1 MYKLLLI
8 AASATALQPRP
19 QKTLE
24 ALKTSR
30 RGLLG
35 LAGVLVAPAA
45 NAATS
50 AELKAMMGGLQSE
63 LSDENLAKARGV
75 AQKDDGGGFG
85 IELPSVK
92 APSFAPKEGKPKPK
106 PKAKQASSN
115 TEAVAVPR
123 LEVPDVAGG
132 FGDFGAAQRE
142 AGRKRAEALRNRAG
156 SPNREKEEMKPAPA
170 DSSEVASGA
179 VYDELRAKR
188 EAQRAAMEAREEQRK
203 FNRLT
208 PAEQAKYRAAGKA
221 PKGK

>member
-8 AASATALQPRP
+8 AASSTALQPRP

-30 RGLLG
+30 RDLLG

-106 PKAKQASSN
+106 PKAKQASAAP
-115 TEAVAVPR
+115 EVQR
-123 LEVPDVAGG
+123 IEVPDVAGG

-142 AGRKRAEALRNRAG
+142 AGRKRAEAMRNRSF
-156 SPNREKEEMKPAPA
+156 SPEREKEEMKAAPA

>member
-1 MYKLLLI
+1 MYRLLI
-8 AASATALQPRP
+8 AVACSQALQPRP
-19 QKTLE
+19 QKTLDV
-24 ALKTSR
+24 KR
-30 RGLLG
+30 RDLLPLAGLLFT
-35 LAGVLVAPAA
+35 PAA

-63 LSDENLAKARGV
+63 LSEENLAKARGV

-106 PKAKQASSN
+106 PKAKQASSAAP
-115 TEAVAVPR
+115 EVQR
-123 LEVPDVAGG
+123 IEVPDVAGG

-142 AGRKRAEALRNRAG
+142 AGRKRAEAMRNRSF
-156 SPNREKEEMKPAPA
+156 SPEREKEEMKPAPA

>member
-1 MYKLLLI
+1 MYRLLL
-8 AASATALQPRP
+8 AVALSQALQPRP

-24 ALKTSR
+24 AVKR
-30 RGLLG
+30 RDLLP
-35 LAGVLVAPAA
+35 LAGILFAPPAA

-106 PKAKQASSN
+106 PKAKQASAAP
-115 TEAVAVPR
+115 EVQR
-123 LEVPDVAGG
+123 IEVPDVAGG

-142 AGRKRAEALRNRAG
+142 AGRKRAEAMRNRAG

>member
-1 MYKLLLI
+1 MDAMYRLLL
-8 AASATALQPRP
+8 AVALSQALQPRP

-24 ALKTSR
+24 AVKR
-30 RGLLG
+30 RDLLP
-35 LAGVLVAPAA
+35 LAGILFAPPAA

-106 PKAKQASSN
+106 AKQASAAP
-115 TEAVAVPR
+115 EVQR
-123 LEVPDVAGG
+123 IEVPDVAGG

-142 AGRKRAEALRNRAG
+142 AGRKRAEAMRNRAF
-156 SPNREKEEMKPAPA
+156 SPEREKEEMKPAPA

>member
-1 MYKLLLI
+1 MYRLLV
-8 AASATALQPRP
+8 AVAVSQALQPRP
-19 QKTLE
+19 KKTLD
-24 ALKTSR
+24 AVKR
-30 RGLLG
+30 RDLLP
-35 LAGVLVAPAA
+35 LAGILFAPPAA

-106 PKAKQASSN
+106 PKAKPASAAP
-115 TEAVAVPR
+115 EVQR
-123 LEVPDVAGG
+123 IEVPDVAGG

>member
-1 MYKLLLI
+1 MYRLLV
-8 AASATALQPRP
+8 AVAVSQALQPRP
-19 QKTLE
+19 KKTLD
-24 ALKTSR
+24 AVKR
-30 RGLLG
+30 RDLLP
-35 LAGVLVAPAA
+35 LAGILFAPPAA

-106 PKAKQASSN
+106 PKAKSSG
-115 TEAVAVPR
+115 AAAPGVQR
-123 LEVPDVAGG
+123 IEVPDVAGG

>member
-1 MYKLLLI
+1 
-8 AASATALQPRP
+8 
-19 QKTLE
+19 
-24 ALKTSR
+24 
-30 RGLLG
+30 
-35 LAGVLVAPAA
+35 
-45 NAATS
+45 
-50 AELKAMMGGLQSE
+50 MMGGLQSE

-75 AQKDDGGGFG
+75 AQKDEGGGFG

-106 PKAKQASSN
+106 PKAKQASAAP
-115 TEAVAVPR
+115 EVQR
-123 LEVPDVAGG
+123 IEVPDVAGG

-142 AGRKRAEALRNRAG
+142 AGRKRAEAMRNRSF
-156 SPNREKEEMKPAPA
+156 SPEREKEEMKAAPA

>member
-1 MYKLLLI
+1 MYRLLI
-8 AASATALQPRP
+8 AVACSQALQPRP
-19 QKTLE
+19 QKTLDV
-24 ALKTSR
+24 KR
-30 RGLLG
+30 RDLLPLAGLLFT
-35 LAGVLVAPAA
+35 PAA

-63 LSDENLAKARGV
+63 LSEENLAKARGV

-106 PKAKQASSN
+106 PKAKQASAAP
-115 TEAVAVPR
+115 EVQR
-123 LEVPDVAGG
+123 IEVPDVAGG

-142 AGRKRAEALRNRAG
+142 AGRKRAEAMRNRAF
-156 SPNREKEEMKPAPA
+156 SPEREKEEMKAAPA

>member
-8 AASATALQPRP
+8 AASSTALQPRP

-24 ALKTSR
+24 AVKR
-30 RGLLG
+30 RDLLP
-35 LAGVLVAPAA
+35 LAGILFAPPAA

-106 PKAKQASSN
+106 PKAKQASSAAP
-115 TEAVAVPR
+115 EVQR
-123 LEVPDVAGG
+123 IEVPDVAGG

-142 AGRKRAEALRNRAG
+142 AGRKRAEAMRNRSF
-156 SPNREKEEMKPAPA
+156 SPEREKEEMKPAPA

>member
-1 MYKLLLI
+1 MYRLLI
-8 AASATALQPRP
+8 AVACSQALQPRP
-19 QKTLE
+19 QKTLDV
-24 ALKTSR
+24 KR
-30 RGLLG
+30 RDLLPLAGLLFT
-35 LAGVLVAPAA
+35 PAA

-106 PKAKQASSN
+106 PKAKQAASGAA
-115 TEAVAVPR
+115 EVQR
-123 LEVPDVAGG
+123 IEVPDVAGG

-142 AGRKRAEALRNRAG
+142 AGRKRAEAMRNRAF
-156 SPNREKEEMKPAPA
+156 SPEREKEEMKPAPA

>member
-1 MYKLLLI
+1 MYRLLV
-8 AASATALQPRP
+8 AVAVSQALQPRP
-19 QKTLE
+19 EKTLD
-24 ALKTSR
+24 AVKR
-30 RGLLG
+30 RDLLP
-35 LAGVLVAPAA
+35 LAGILFAPPAA

-85 IELPSVK
+85 VELPSIK
-92 APSFAPKEGKPKPK
+92 APSFAPKESKPKPK
-106 PKAKQASSN
+106 PKAKQASAAP
-115 TEAVAVPR
+115 EVQR
-123 LEVPDVAGG
+123 IEVPDVAGG

-142 AGRKRAEALRNRAG
+142 AGRKRAEAMRNRSF
-156 SPNREKEEMKPAPA
+156 SPEREKEEMKPAPA

>member
-1 MYKLLLI
+1 
-8 AASATALQPRP
+8 
-19 QKTLE
+19 
-24 ALKTSR
+24 
-30 RGLLG
+30 
-35 LAGVLVAPAA
+35 
-45 NAATS
+45 
-50 AELKAMMGGLQSE
+50 MMGGLQSE
-63 LSDENLAKARGV
+63 LSEENLAKARGV

-106 PKAKQASSN
+106 PKAKQASAAP
-115 TEAVAVPR
+115 EVQR
-123 LEVPDVAGG
+123 IEVPDVAGG

>member
-1 MYKLLLI
+1 MYRLLI
-8 AASATALQPRP
+8 AVACSQALQPRP
-19 QKTLE
+19 QKTLDV
-24 ALKTSR
+24 KR
-30 RGLLG
+30 RDLLPLAGLLFT
-35 LAGVLVAPAA
+35 PAA

-63 LSDENLAKARGV
+63 LSEENLAKARGV

-106 PKAKQASSN
+106 PKAKQASSAAP
-115 TEAVAVPR
+115 EVQR
-123 LEVPDVAGG
+123 IEVPDVAGG
-132 FGDFGAAQRE
+132 FCDFGAAQRE
-142 AGRKRAEALRNRAG
+142 AGRKRAEAMRNRAF
-156 SPNREKEEMKPAPA
+156 SPEREKEEMKPAPA

>member
-1 MYKLLLI
+1 MYRLLI
-8 AASATALQPRP
+8 AVACSQALQPRP
-19 QKTLE
+19 QKTLDV
-24 ALKTSR
+24 KR
-30 RGLLG
+30 RDLLPLAGLLFT
-35 LAGVLVAPAA
+35 PAA

-63 LSDENLAKARGV
+63 LSEENLAKARGV

-92 APSFAPKEGKPKPK
+92 APSFAPKEGKPK

>member
-8 AASATALQPRP
+8 AASSTALQPRP

-106 PKAKQASSN
+106 PKAKQASAAP
-115 TEAVAVPR
+115 EVQR
-123 LEVPDVAGG
+123 IEVPDVAGG

-142 AGRKRAEALRNRAG
+142 AGRKRAEAMRNRAF
-156 SPNREKEEMKPAPA
+156 SPEREKEEMKPAPA

>member
-1 MYKLLLI
+1 MYRLLV
-8 AASATALQPRP
+8 AVAVSQALQPRP
-19 QKTLE
+19 KKTLD
-24 ALKTSR
+24 AVKR
-30 RGLLG
+30 RDLLP
-35 LAGVLVAPAA
+35 LAGILFAPPAA

-106 PKAKQASSN
+106 PKAKQASSG
-115 TEAVAVPR
+115 EAPAR

-156 SPNREKEEMKPAPA
+156 SPNREKEEMKAAPA

>member
-1 MYKLLLI
+1 MYRLLI
-8 AASATALQPRP
+8 AVACSQALQPRP
-19 QKTLE
+19 RKTLDV
-24 ALKTSR
+24 KR
-30 RGLLG
+30 RDLLPLAGLLFT
-35 LAGVLVAPAA
+35 PAA

-63 LSDENLAKARGV
+63 LSEENLAKARGV

-106 PKAKQASSN
+106 PKAKQASAAP
-115 TEAVAVPR
+115 EVQR
-123 LEVPDVAGG
+123 IEVPDVAGG

>member
-1 MYKLLLI
+1 MYRLLI
-8 AASATALQPRP
+8 AVACSQALQPRP
-19 QKTLE
+19 QKTLDV
-24 ALKTSR
+24 KR
-30 RGLLG
+30 RDLLPLAGLLFT
-35 LAGVLVAPAA
+35 PAA

-63 LSDENLAKARGV
+63 LSEENLAKARGV

-106 PKAKQASSN
+106 PKAKQASAAP
-115 TEAVAVPR
+115 EVQR
-123 LEVPDVAGG
+123 IEVPDVAGG

-142 AGRKRAEALRNRAG
+142 AGRKRAEAMRNRAF
-156 SPNREKEEMKPAPA
+156 SPEREKEEMKPAPA

>member
-106 PKAKQASSN
+106 PKAKQASAAP
-115 TEAVAVPR
+115 EVQR
-123 LEVPDVAGG
+123 IEVPDVAGG

>member
-1 MYKLLLI
+1 MYRLLV
-8 AASATALQPRP
+8 AVAVSQALQPRP
-19 QKTLE
+19 KKTLN
-24 ALKTSR
+24 AVQR
-30 RGLLG
+30 RDLLP
-35 LAGVLVAPAA
+35 LAGILFAPPAA

-106 PKAKQASSN
+106 PKAKQAASAAP
-115 TEAVAVPR
+115 EVQR
-123 LEVPDVAGG
+123 IEVPDVAGG

-156 SPNREKEEMKPAPA
+156 SPNREKELLQPAPA
-170 DSSEVASGA
+170 ESSEVASGA
-179 VYDELRAKR
+179 VYDELPAKR

>member
-106 PKAKQASSN
+106 PKAKQASAAP
-115 TEAVAVPR
+115 EVQR
-123 LEVPDVAGG
+123 IEVPDVAGG

-142 AGRKRAEALRNRAG
+142 AGRKRAEAMRNRAF
-156 SPNREKEEMKPAPA
+156 SPEREKEEMKAAPA

>member
-8 AASATALQPRP
+8 AASSTALQPRP

-106 PKAKQASSN
+106 AKQASAAP
-115 TEAVAVPR
+115 EVQR
-123 LEVPDVAGG
+123 IEVPDVAGG

-142 AGRKRAEALRNRAG
+142 AGRKRAEAMRNRAF
-156 SPNREKEEMKPAPA
+156 SPEREKEEMKPAPA

>member
-1 MYKLLLI
+1 
-8 AASATALQPRP
+8 
-19 QKTLE
+19 
-24 ALKTSR
+24 
-30 RGLLG
+30 
-35 LAGVLVAPAA
+35 
-45 NAATS
+45 
-50 AELKAMMGGLQSE
+50 MMGGLQSE

-75 AQKDDGGGFG
+75 AKKEEEGF
-85 IELPSVK
+85 ELPSIK

-142 AGRKRAEALRNRAG
+142 AGRKRAEAMRNRAF
-156 SPNREKEEMKPAPA
+156 SPEREKEEMKPAPA

>member
-1 MYKLLLI
+1 MYRLLV
-8 AASATALQPRP
+8 AVACSQALQPRP
-19 QKTLE
+19 RKTLDV
-24 ALKTSR
+24 KR
-30 RGLLG
+30 RDLLPLAGLLFT
-35 LAGVLVAPAA
+35 PAA

-75 AQKDDGGGFG
+75 AQKDEGGGFG

-106 PKAKQASSN
+106 PKAKQASSAAP
-115 TEAVAVPR
+115 EVQR
-123 LEVPDVAGG
+123 IEVPDVAGG

-142 AGRKRAEALRNRAG
+142 AGRKRAEAMRNRAF
-156 SPNREKEEMKPAPA
+156 SPDRDREEMKAAPA
-170 DSSEVASGA
+170 DSSEVGGGA
-179 VYDELRAKR
+179 VYEELRAKR

-208 PAEQAKYRAAGKA
+208 AQEQAKYRAAGKA

>member
-1 MYKLLLI
+1 MYRLLV
-8 AASATALQPRP
+8 AVAVSQALQPRP
-19 QKTLE
+19 KKTLN
-24 ALKTSR
+24 AVQR
-30 RGLLG
+30 RDLLP
-35 LAGVLVAPAA
+35 LAGILFAPPAA

-106 PKAKQASSN
+106 PKAKQASAAP
-115 TEAVAVPR
+115 EVQR
-123 LEVPDVAGG
+123 IEVPDVAGG
-132 FGDFGAAQRE
+132 FGDCGAAQRE

>member
-1 MYKLLLI
+1 MYRLLV
-8 AASATALQPRP
+8 AVAVSQALQPRP
-19 QKTLE
+19 KKTLD
-24 ALKTSR
+24 AVKR
-30 RGLLG
+30 RDLLP
-35 LAGVLVAPAA
+35 LAGILFAPPAA

-106 PKAKQASSN
+106 PKAKSSGAAAP
-115 TEAVAVPR
+115 EVQR
-123 LEVPDVAGG
+123 IEVPDVAGG

>member
-1 MYKLLLI
+1 MYRLLL
-8 AASATALQPRP
+8 AVALSQALQPRP

-24 ALKTSR
+24 AVKR
-30 RGLLG
+30 RDLLP
-35 LAGVLVAPAA
+35 LAGILFAPPAA

-85 IELPSVK
+85 VELPSIK

-106 PKAKQASSN
+106 PKAKQASSAAP
-115 TEAVAVPR
+115 EVQR
-123 LEVPDVAGG
+123 IEVPDVAGG

-142 AGRKRAEALRNRAG
+142 AGRKRAEAMRNRAF
-156 SPNREKEEMKPAPA
+156 SPEREKEEMKPAPA

>member
-1 MYKLLLI
+1 MYRLLI
-8 AASATALQPRP
+8 AVACSQALQPRP
-19 QKTLE
+19 QKTLDV
-24 ALKTSR
+24 KR
-30 RGLLG
+30 RDLLPLAGLLFT
-35 LAGVLVAPAA
+35 PAA

-63 LSDENLAKARGV
+63 LSEENLAKARGV

-106 PKAKQASSN
+106 PKAKQASAAP
-115 TEAVAVPR
+115 EVQR
-123 LEVPDVAGG
+123 IEVPDVAGG

-142 AGRKRAEALRNRAG
+142 AGRKRAEAMRNRSF
-156 SPNREKEEMKPAPA
+156 SPEREKEEMKAAPA

>member
-35 LAGVLVAPAA
+35 LTTILVAPAA

-106 PKAKQASSN
+106 PKAKQASSAAP
-115 TEAVAVPR
+115 EVQR
-123 LEVPDVAGG
+123 IEVPDVAGG

-142 AGRKRAEALRNRAG
+142 AGRKRAEAMRNRSF
-156 SPNREKEEMKPAPA
+156 SPEREKEEMKPAPA

>member
-1 MYKLLLI
+1 MYRLLL
-8 AASATALQPRP
+8 AVACSHALQPRP
-19 QKTLE
+19 KTLE

-85 IELPSVK
+85 IELPSIK

-106 PKAKQASSN
+106 PKAKQASSAAP
-115 TEAVAVPR
+115 EVQR
-123 LEVPDVAGG
+123 IEVPDVAGG

-142 AGRKRAEALRNRAG
+142 AGRKRAEAMRNRAF
-156 SPNREKEEMKPAPA
+156 SPEREKEEMKPAPA

>member
-8 AASATALQPRP
+8 AASSTALQPRP

-30 RGLLG
+30 RDLLG
-35 LAGVLVAPAA
+35 LTTILVAPAA

-106 PKAKQASSN
+106 PKAKQASAAP
-115 TEAVAVPR
+115 EVQR
-123 LEVPDVAGG
+123 IEVPDVAGG

-142 AGRKRAEALRNRAG
+142 AGRKRAEAMRNRSF
-156 SPNREKEEMKPAPA
+156 SPEREKEEMKPAPA

>member
-1 MYKLLLI
+1 MYRLLL
-8 AASATALQPRP
+8 AVACSHALQPRP
-19 QKTLE
+19 KTLE

-85 IELPSVK
+85 VELPSIK

-106 PKAKQASSN
+106 PKAKQASAAP
-115 TEAVAVPR
+115 EVQR
-123 LEVPDVAGG
+123 IEVPDVAGG

-142 AGRKRAEALRNRAG
+142 AGRKRAEAMRNRAF
-156 SPNREKEEMKPAPA
+156 SPEREKEEMKPAPA

>member
-1 MYKLLLI
+1 MYRLLI
-8 AASATALQPRP
+8 AVACSQALQPRP
-19 QKTLE
+19 QKTLDV
-24 ALKTSR
+24 KR
-30 RGLLG
+30 RDLLPLAGLLFT
-35 LAGVLVAPAA
+35 PAA

-63 LSDENLAKARGV
+63 LSEENLAKARGV